1 MNTRL
6 TVSFSA
12 VYFSETVKQL
22 TGKRTNPIVLLLEST
37 VHSAQCTVLVP
48 KVHSLTDVT
57 NANRQER
64 FVMSRYH
71 INLDR

>member
-22 TGKRTNPIVLLLEST
+22 TGKRTNPIVSLLEST
-37 VHSAQCTVLVP
+37 VQKLVP
-48 KVHSLTDVT
+48 KGHSLTDVA

-71 INLDR
+71 INLD

>member
-22 TGKRTNPIVLLLEST
+22 TGKRTNPIVSLLEST
-37 VHSAQCTVLVP
+37 VQKLVP
-48 KVHSLTDVT
+48 KGHSLTDVA

>member
-1 MNTRL
+1 MNTRV

-37 VHSAQCTVLVP
+37 VQKLGP
-48 KVHSLTDVT
+48 KGHSLTDVA

-64 FVMSRYH
+64 LVMSRYH

>member
-22 TGKRTNPIVLLLEST
+22 TGKRTNSIVLLLEST
-37 VHSAQCTVLVP
+37 VQKLVP
-48 KVHSLTDVT
+48 EGHSLTDVA